1 MTAAPVRRPWSLAAR
16 LGWRLVAVLM
26 AAIALAAGTIA
37 WRAVATIH
45 ELDDQ
50 ALQNQARLLVAKLP
64 ADAKVPISIPDDLV
78 DSFRA
83 SDGDNVFMVYR
94 GAELASTSDPAA
106 ALLIAPFLKAP
117 NADGFFRLPVVP
129 GHGHGMIGLTVTA
142 GPWQVVVMQ
151 GREQSS
157 VLLESLSANFVTV
170 GFFLLLPIGLVA
182 ILVAVMTLQRGLRPL
197 RRVSAAAL
205 RVGPAQPGARLPV
218 ADLPNEVFPLVQ
230 TMNDALSRLDHALI
244 GQQRFMAEAAHALR
258 TPLTVLTAR
267 LDLME
272 DRPELEGLRHDA
284 DRMGRLVG
292 QLLRMARLDGMETDV
307 TATVSLHAI
316 ATEAISALVPIAL
329 RKGVE
334 IALAE
339 RGTAM
344 QLHGNHG
351 ALVLAV
357 TNLVENA
364 LAYAPSGTV
373 VEVVVDLAGR
383 ITVLDEGPGVPA
395 EHRARIFER
404 FVRGPYA
411 REGGAGLGLAIVV
424 EIAIAHNGSV
434 HVEERPGGGSAFV
447 LCIKPS
453 SSGDRDSASAPSH
466 PRKPDRATRYQR
478 AAVVLRPLW
487 RVSR

>member
-1 MTAAPVRRPWSLAAR
+1 MTAAPGRRPWSLAAR

-37 WRAVATIH
+37 WRAVSTVH

-50 ALQNQARLLVAKLP
+50 ALQNQARLLVARLP
-64 ADAKVPISIPDDLV
+64 ADAKAPLSIPEDLV
-78 DSFRA
+78 NSFRA

-106 ALLIAPFLKAP
+106 AALIAPFLKP
-117 NADGFFRLPVVP
+117 RNADGFFRLPMVP
-129 GHGHGMIGLTVTA
+129 GHRNGMIGLTVTDW
-142 GPWQVVVMQ
+142 PWRVVVMQ

-157 VLLESLSANFVTV
+157 VLLESLSANFITV
-170 GFFLLLPIGLVA
+170 GFFLLLPIGIVA
-182 ILVAVMTLQRGLRPL
+182 VLVAVLTLQRGLRPL

-205 RVGPAQPGARLPV
+205 RVGPTQPGARLPL

-230 TMNDALSRLDHALI
+230 TVNDALSRLDHALM

-258 TPLTVLTAR
+258 TPLAVLTAR

-272 DRPELEGLRHDA
+272 DRQDLEGLRHDA

-307 TATVSLHAI
+307 TAAISLYAI
-316 ATEAISALVPIAL
+316 AAEAISALVPIAL

-339 RGTAM
+339 QGTAVP
-344 QLHGNHG
+344 LRGNHG

-373 VEVVVDLAGR
+373 VEVVVDRAGR
-383 ITVLDEGPGVPA
+383 ITVLDEGPGVPT
-395 EHRARIFER
+395 EQRARIFER
-404 FVRGPYA
+404 FNRGPHA
-411 REGGAGLGLAIVV
+411 KEGGAGLGLAIVAEV
-424 EIAIAHNGSV
+424 AVAHHGSV
-434 HVEERPGGGSAFV
+434 HVEARPGGGSAFV
-447 LCIKPS
+447 LSVGPPPS
-453 SSGDRDSASAPSH
+453 RDREAWSAVHTAE
-466 PRKPDRATRYQR
+466 
-478 AAVVLRPLW
+478 
-487 RVSR
+487 